1 MKGATY
7 HPRSVTYSIQELG
20 FTPGQALGTYL
31 SKKIACTGAQALR
44 LRILTT
50 QSAGCQLLLGL
61 RVPDETQ
68 LNRWVFNQINP
79 SAQFVEILITCSV
92 HQRTICTFNRP
103 SSSGQDSQDFFTRPL
118 PSDEFRIEFFL
129 NAGSGTLNAASL
141 TLLW

>member
-7 HPRSVTYSIQELG
+7 HPKSVTYSIQELG

-50 QSAGCQLLLGL
+50 QSAGCHLLLGL
-61 RVPDETQ
+61 RVPGEKQ
-68 LNRWVFNQINP
+68 RWIFNQINP

-92 HQRTICTFNRP
+92 HQRTMCTFNRP
-103 SSSGQDSQDFFTRPL
+103 SSSGQDPNDYFTRPL
-118 PSDEFRIEFFL
+118 PSDEFQIEFFL
-129 NAGSGTLNAASL
+129 NAGSGTLDEASL

>member
-7 HPRSVTYSIQELG
+7 HPKSVTYSIQELG

-61 RVPDETQ
+61 RVPGEKQ
-68 LNRWVFNQINP
+68 RWMYGLLNTP
-79 SAQFVEILITCSV
+79 AQWVEILATSSV
-92 HQRTICTFNRP
+92 YQRTICTFNRP
-103 SSSGQDSQDFFTRPL
+103 SGSGQDPNDYFTRPL
-118 PSDEFRIEFFL
+118 PSDEFQIEFFL
-129 NAGSGTLNAASL
+129 NAGSGTLDEASL